1 MSLLPSI
8 AAASATSLY
17 RFFCLQ
23 HSCILQHLYHD
34 SLSEDAM
41 YVEYLT
47 DQFMNI
53 HIETNSME
61 MPAFVHKTL
70 PSGTQLF
77 NQTKT
82 ALKE

>member
-1 MSLLPSI
+1 LPQQALPPFIDSSI
-8 AAASATSLY
+8 SSIPVY
-17 RFFCLQ
+17 
-23 HSCILQHLYHD
+23 LQHLYHD

-53 HIETNSME
+53 HIKTNSME